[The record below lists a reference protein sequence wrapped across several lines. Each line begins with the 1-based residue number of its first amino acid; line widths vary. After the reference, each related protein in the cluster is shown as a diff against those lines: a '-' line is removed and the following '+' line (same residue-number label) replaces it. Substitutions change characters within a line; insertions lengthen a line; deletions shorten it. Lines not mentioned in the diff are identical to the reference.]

1 MQLVSKS
8 YVRNVSIFSFN
19 MGLNI
24 CGVWTSGGDD
34 SLAINVFG
42 GIYRCIGRRYELR
55 VYEEPSIR
63 LFCIW
68 LCPHCHENECWQ

>member
-1 MQLVSKS
+1 MELVSKN
-8 YVRNVSIFSFN
+8 YVHNVSIFYFN

-42 GIYRCIGRRYELR
+42 GIYRCIGR
-55 VYEEPSIR
+55 
-63 LFCIW
+63 
-68 LCPHCHENECWQ
+68 